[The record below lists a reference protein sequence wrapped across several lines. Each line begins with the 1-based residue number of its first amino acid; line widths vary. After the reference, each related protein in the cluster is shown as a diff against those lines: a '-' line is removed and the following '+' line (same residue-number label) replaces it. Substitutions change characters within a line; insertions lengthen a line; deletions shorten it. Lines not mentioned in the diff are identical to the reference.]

1 MEQLLNQV
9 KDLKEVVDQQILSVH
24 YLENLDKNRQ
34 KMEMFM
40 QAE

>member
-40 QAE
+40 LGE

>member
-9 KDLKEVVDQQILSVH
+9 KDLKEVVDQQILPVH

-40 QAE
+40 LGE